1 LIPQNCKKLV
11 ERERER
17 ERIEEKTNESITALT
32 FHLSIAIAGESGSR
46 MQHYISIAYR
56 KALSGGFC
64 FVEFG
69 PVLRIFGLNPFV
81 GTYPLGPVFLCLPVF
96 EAGSFLDVETA
107 QAAAAEEEDWLL
119 KNQILLF
126 IFVLKVLLVRLSLD
140 PSICFCES
148 AAVSAHSCSHLFF
161 LDSQNVSNFS
171 GVFFLPMLFCVV
183 LQLQNF
189 RFHVPTASLCN
200 LYVK

>member
-1 LIPQNCKKLV
+1 L
-11 ERERER
+11 
-17 ERIEEKTNESITALT
+17 
-32 FHLSIAIAGESGSR
+32 
-46 MQHYISIAYR
+46 
-56 KALSGGFC
+56 GGFC

-81 GTYPLGPVFLCLPVF
+81 GTYPFGPVFLCLPVF
-96 EAGSFLDVETA
+96 EGESFLDVETA

-140 PSICFCES
+140 PSIWFCKS
-148 AAVSAHSCSHLFF
+148 AAFSAHSCSHLFF

-171 GVFFLPMLFCVV
+171 GVFLFPCCFVLYYSFRISVSMFQLHPCVV
-183 LQLQNF
+183 CMSGDVVVSPSDQ
-189 RFHVPTASLCN
+189 S
-200 LYVK
+200 

>member
-1 LIPQNCKKLV
+1 
-11 ERERER
+11 
-17 ERIEEKTNESITALT
+17 
-32 FHLSIAIAGESGSR
+32 

-56 KALSGGFC
+56 KALLGGFC

-81 GTYPLGPVFLCLPVF
+81 GTYPFGPVFLCLPVF

-126 IFVLKVLLVRLSLD
+126 VFVLKHLVGVDD
-140 PSICFCES
+140 PHSPES
-148 AAVSAHSCSHLFF
+148 EITGGKKKQGPGVSAGEKNGKGL
-161 LDSQNVSNFS
+161 
-171 GVFFLPMLFCVV
+171 
-183 LQLQNF
+183 
-189 RFHVPTASLCN
+189 
-200 LYVK
+200 